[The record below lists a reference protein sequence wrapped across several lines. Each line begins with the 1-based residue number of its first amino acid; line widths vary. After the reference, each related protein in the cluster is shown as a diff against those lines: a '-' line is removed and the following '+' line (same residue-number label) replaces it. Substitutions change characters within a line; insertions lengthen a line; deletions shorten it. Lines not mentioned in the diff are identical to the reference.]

1 MFGRKNNDLLE
12 HRVQQ
17 LEKEVAG
24 LNNRFAI
31 KLVERVVFAFA
42 GAILMGVM
50 MAAVNGNLSSFIG
63 G

>member
-1 MFGRKNNDLLE
+1 MFGRKNDLLE

-17 LEKEVAG
+17 LEKEVG
-24 LNNRFAI
+24 DLNNRFAI

-50 MAAVNGNLSSFIG
+50 MAAINGNLSSFIG

>member
-1 MFGRKNNDLLE
+1 MFSRRNDLLE

-17 LEKEVAG
+17 LEKEIAD

-31 KLVERVVFAFA
+31 KLVERIVFAFA
-42 GAILMGVM
+42 GAVLMGVM
-50 MAAVNGNLSSFIG
+50 MAAVNGNLASYIG

>member
-1 MFGRKNNDLLE
+1 MLWRKNDLLE
-12 HRVQQ
+12 HRISQ
-17 LEKEVAG
+17 LEKEVAD

-42 GAILMGVM
+42 GAILMGIT
-50 MAAVNGNLSSFIG
+50 MAAVNGNLASYIG